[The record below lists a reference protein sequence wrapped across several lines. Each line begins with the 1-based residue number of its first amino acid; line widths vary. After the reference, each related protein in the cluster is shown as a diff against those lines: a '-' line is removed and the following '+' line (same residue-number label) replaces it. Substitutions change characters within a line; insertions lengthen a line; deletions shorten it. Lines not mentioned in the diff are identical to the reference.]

1 MDAIT
6 WMGVTAWKWGGP
18 AGFVLFTGLSI
29 IPARLTLGDCVT
41 RCVAAVYLRQRSR
54 SFREWVD
61 KIEGAHLLTWV
72 LRAGLLGAALWGVDW
87 VLRCWVLAGA
97 GALVGVL
104 RVAEDHNVK
113 AAPGSGVA
121 HAGVDAGVGVRNV
134 SKAATEEE
142 EEGEEEDEQE
152 EEVVVEEEEAEKEFD
167 FAEDAA
173 LAAAAAAGTG
183 DAGVSVVE
191 VSVGEQPKDRDTR
204 SERIRSLGG
213 FGRLS
218 VGRLSVGA
226 KPGRALTA

>member
-1 MDAIT
+1 MERIEGRGLHSFPFQLNLSYSVHRIT
-6 WMGVTAWKWGGP
+6 NLTHEC
-18 AGFVLFTGLSI
+18 VLELLKLSSNVNECK
-29 IPARLTLGDCVT
+29 PL
-41 RCVAAVYLRQRSR
+41 
-54 SFREWVD
+54 
-61 KIEGAHLLTWV
+61 IEGAHLLTWV